1 MQSARVR
8 LVELCA
14 VSTALEDAR
23 SQPHL
28 PAFLATV
35 DVALERVQDITWL
48 LLMCP
53 MYCSDVNMWWPVYE
67 KVCLLL
73 QLLES
78 HREDT
83 AAPAEDDLLLDVSNM
98 LAKMCKSMMTA
109 RVVAPT
115 ASGDEDATLA

>member
-14 VSTALEDAR
+14 VATALEDAR
-23 SQPHL
+23 SQPHR

-53 MYCSDVNMWWPVYE
+53 MYCSDADMWWSVYE

-98 LAKMCKSMMTA
+98 LAKMCSSMMTA
-109 RVVAPT
+109 RVAAPT
-115 ASGDEDATLA
+115 ASADEVATLA